1 MISRESW
8 PVKAQGNKGMQ
19 LDSLDENEKERKKD
33 KSKKGLKRQRE
44 MKRRARKKERNI
56 ERVQIERENWH
67 LPRTQLAFLSLYRVY
82 AYLYLCAF
90 FFLAK
95 PIVNVNFSDIP

>member
-1 MISRESW
+1 
-8 PVKAQGNKGMQ
+8 MQ
-19 LDSLDENEKERKKD
+19 FDSLDENEKERTKD
-33 KSKKGLKRQRE
+33 KSKKGLKR
-44 MKRRARKKERNI
+44 KRWKGKQERKKERNR

-90 FFLAK
+90 FFLLFFGK
-95 PIVNVNFSDIP
+95 TNS